1 MITQAIA
8 RILSIFAAISCAS
21 VLRCSSPGSSESI
34 GETQSQAVTSCSGD
48 CVTGDTTQRVD
59 DTSSPILQLATG
71 GYSVNT
77 ELGTATLLTTGG
89 TAITVTS
96 TTRVKHTPI
105 GLWIPTDPL
114 VPSDHPCIPSD
125 PIYPSDPR
133 FTTDPYLPVARA
145 WNTLV
150 QSAAQ
155 PAEFGSP
162 TIVEGSRSFSSL
174 MLQFAHCG
182 RHVRVALDS
191 SGTTALSLRPL
202 P

>member
-1 MITQAIA
+1 MITQTIT
-8 RILSIFAAISCAS
+8 RILSIFATISFVSLLGCAGS
-21 VLRCSSPGSSESI
+21 GSSESV
-34 GETQSQAVTSCSGD
+34 GEMRSQAVTSCSGD
-48 CVTGDTTQRVD
+48 CVIGDTTQAID
-59 DTSSPILQLATG
+59 DTSAPVLQLAVG

-77 ELGTATLLTTGG
+77 ELGTATLLTTSG

-105 GLWIPTDPL
+105 GLWY
-114 VPSDHPCIPSD
+114 PSD
-125 PIYPSDPR
+125 PIHPPDPC
-133 FTTDPYLPVARA
+133 FPTDPVYPPDPHFPADPILPVAQA

-162 TIVEGSRSFSSL
+162 MIVEGSRSFSSA
-174 MLQFAHCG
+174 MVQFAHCG
-182 RHVRVALDS
+182 KHVRVALDS
-191 SGTTALSLRPL
+191 PGTTALSIRPL